1 MDIDSALQLIR
12 VACDHQHEYNDY
24 TRKALLTG
32 IYELAD
38 SCVGA
43 LPNQDD
49 RGDYGRARRELELLK
64 DYSET
69 GLQSG
74 DLATAFVHVQDT
86 ILRVMPPDEGTG

>member
-12 VACDHQHEYNDY
+12 VACDHQHEYNDH

-64 DYSET
+64 DFSET

-74 DLATAFVHVQDT
+74 DLATAFVHVRDT
-86 ILRVMPPDEGTG
+86 ILRVMPPDS